1 MARENF
7 VYFTKH
13 DLLAETEF
21 APLDTVTAGTGDE
34 SKAMILS
41 SAGKWTYGT
50 TATPITSATA
60 SSEFFAWRTACSAT
74 SGNSYGNR
82 VNHKITG
89 AAGSGAAI
97 RGYGFA
103 YGVAAAN
110 VYGGEFTAE
119 EHSTT
124 GSAITGLLA
133 GIRSVASLQIAQTG
147 TAAALDLE
155 FDVKTGITA
164 STTASAFIRVAN
176 VGEGTGTTALFDI
189 ATTIATDTPT
199 ALVSTHADH
208 ASTHLVRFL
217 IAGTPYWFL
226 ATNSHA

>member
-34 SKAMILS
+34 SKAVILS

-74 SGNSYGNR
+74 SGNSYGTR
-82 VNHKITG
+82 FNHKITG
-89 AAGSGAAI
+89 AGGAGAAV
-97 RGYGFA
+97 RGYGYA

-119 EHSTT
+119 EHSTS
-124 GSAITGLLA
+124 GSAVTGLLA

-147 TAAALDLE
+147 TVCALDLE

-164 STTASAFIRVAN
+164 SDTASAFIRVAN
-176 VGEGTGTTALFDI
+176 VGEGTGTTALLDI
-189 ATTIATDTPT
+189 NTTIATDTPT

-208 ASTHLVRFL
+208 AATHLIRIL
-217 IAGTPYWFL
+217 INGTPFWLL
-226 ATNSHA
+226 AANAH